1 MDIMANL
8 GIQSYCFRGSPT
20 NEEVI
25 ERLKECGCSKIEIC
39 QKHVDFTDESCFEDV
54 IKLYGDAGVG
64 IVSIGVQRFSND
76 PATEEK
82 YFKFVRM
89 AGARFIAAD
98 FHLPTTPDSLRT
110 ADELAEKHH
119 IRLAIHNHGGRHWL
133 GTDAMLE
140 HVFSKTSD
148 RIGLCLD
155 TAWAIDSRLDPVKM
169 VTQFGDRLHG
179 IHIKDFLYTPD
190 RTPEDVVVGTG
201 ILDLPGLLKAM
212 DDVGF
217 DGYVVLEYEGDVD
230 NPVPALKDC
239 VEAVAKAAGG

>member
-1 MDIMANL
+1 
-8 GIQSYCFRGSPT
+8 
-20 NEEVI
+20 
-25 ERLKECGCSKIEIC
+25 
-39 QKHVDFTDESCFEDV
+39 
-54 IKLYGDAGVG
+54 
-64 IVSIGVQRFSND
+64 
-76 PATEEK
+76 
-82 YFKFVRM
+82 
-89 AGARFIAAD
+89 FIAAD

-110 ADELAEKHH
+110 ADELAEKHD

-169 VTQFGDRLHG
+169 VTRFGDRLYG
-179 IHIKDFLYTPD
+179 VHIKDFLYTPH

-212 DDVGF
+212 DEVGF

-230 NPVPALKDC
+230 NPVPALKEC
-239 VEAVAKAAGG
+239 VEAVSKAADG